1 MGDGRRPSSAD
12 PSIGPW
18 GPTVQSERKMS
29 PIVRLL
35 AVVGVAA
42 LVAVAAIS
50 TTGVLLV
57 QRAEASLTR
66 VPVPQLDQIEDGNGP
81 SARHFLIVGSDSR
94 AGLTAEE
101 RRDLTLGSFEGQR
114 ADTIIYVTISAD
126 RETISMISL
135 PRDLLVYD
143 ANGQHRKITDVFAGG
158 ADDLVGVIQS
168 NFGLPINHY
177 ASMSLGGFVEVVRT
191 LGNVEI
197 CLDAP
202 LRDPKSGADFD
213 EGCHD
218 MDAQQSLS
226 YVRSRSGPLGDF
238 DRIDRQQ
245 RFIQGM
251 LGELTDR
258 RVLAD
263 PVRLFQLVEDV
274 AGSLETDEDLTVNQ
288 MRILADDARDVV
300 TGGVPMTAV
309 PGYNQTIDGVYYIIA
324 YGPGARDIF
333 DTVRSGEPIR
343 ERGTRDERRDTVVS
357 VWSGGRATEQDIV
370 VRTLSFGGFMPGGA
384 GSGPEALDAGD
395 TTVVYA
401 VPGNEEQ
408 AEWVAATLG
417 TTVETLPDDVTPPEG
432 ADVVVAVGDDA
443 TS

>member
-1 MGDGRRPSSAD
+1 MAGARRPSSAD

-18 GPTVQSERKMS
+18 GPTVQNGPRMS
-29 PIVRLL
+29 PLVRLL
-35 AVVGVAA
+35 AVLGVAA
-42 LVAVAAIS
+42 LVGIAAVG
-50 TTGVLLV
+50 TTGVLLI

-66 VPVPQLDQIEDGNGP
+66 VPVPQLDEVEEGNGP
-81 SARHFLIVGSDSR
+81 SDRHFLIVGSDSR
-94 AGLTAEE
+94 AGLDAEE
-101 RRDLTLGSFEGQR
+101 RNELTLGSFEGQR
-114 ADTIIYVTISAD
+114 ADTIIYVAVSAD
-126 RETISMISL
+126 RDTISLVSM

-143 ANGQHRKITDVFAGG
+143 EKDRHRKITDVFAGG

-168 NFGLPINHY
+168 NFGLPVNHY
-177 ASMSLGGFVEVVRT
+177 VAMSLGGFIDVVRT
-191 LGNVEI
+191 LGEVEI
-197 CLDAP
+197 CLEAP
-202 LRDPKSGADFD
+202 LRDEKSGADFD
-213 EGCHD
+213 AGCHE
-218 MDAQQSLS
+218 MDDRQALS

-251 LGELTDR
+251 IGELTDR

-263 PVRLFQLVEDV
+263 PVRLFELVEDV
-274 AGSLETDEDLTVNQ
+274 AGSLETDEELSVNQ
-288 MRILADDARDVV
+288 MRVLADDARDVV
-300 TGGVPMTAV
+300 TGGVPMVAV
-309 PGYNQTIDGVYYIIA
+309 PGYNQTIDGVYYVIA

-333 DTVRSGEPIR
+333 DAIRAGEPIR
-343 ERGTRDERRDTVVS
+343 DRGTREERRETVVS
-357 VWSGGRATEQDIV
+357 VWSGGRVDEQDIV

-384 GSGPEALDAGD
+384 GSGPDELDAGD

-417 TTVETLPDDVTPPEG
+417 TTVETLPDDVTPPQG

-443 TS
+443 SS